1 MVAFY
6 FCDSSRDLAMIFN
19 LTLLLLAFTM
29 KRHNKSDGGREEI
42 LGQAKASAKNT
53 EGANPG
59 KANPGE
65 TLR

>member
-1 MVAFY
+1 
-6 FCDSSRDLAMIFN
+6 
-19 LTLLLLAFTM
+19 M
-29 KRHNKSDGGREEI
+29 KRHNKFNGGREEI
-42 LGQAKASAKNT
+42 PIPAQARVKNT